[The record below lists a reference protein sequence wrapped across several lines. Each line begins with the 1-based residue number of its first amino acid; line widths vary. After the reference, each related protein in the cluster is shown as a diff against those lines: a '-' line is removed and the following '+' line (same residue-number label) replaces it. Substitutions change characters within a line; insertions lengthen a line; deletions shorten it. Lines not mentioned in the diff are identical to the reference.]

1 MEKRLVKDEEEE
13 EEIIILSNA
22 IQSNIVKKRLSFP
35 LFTLQN
41 FGILLILKNKTEN
54 VRIRRKTFFH

>member
-1 MEKRLVKDEEEE
+1 MEKRLVKEEEE

-35 LFTLQN
+35 LFTLQELWN
-41 FGILLILKNKTEN
+41 FIAT
-54 VRIRRKTFFH
+54 